1 MKLTFGN
8 YIRTMLLILAVIAI
22 LGECEDLT
30 TLIISKITS
39 ALYIWCL
46 IYANLIRPEKSAKR

>member
-8 YIRTMLLILAVIAI
+8 YIRTTLLILAIMAL
-22 LGECEDLT
+22 LGEHDSIKT
-30 TLIISKITS
+30 MLITKIIS

-46 IYANLIRPEKSAKR
+46 IYANLIRPEKRAKK